1 MEFYGIGLDSAATND
16 HVYWLVAG
24 SQAGQRIPTTS
35 SPGNPSA
42 LGSFLYTAELKQ
54 RTIYFSGLRNG
65 EKENFFGS
73 VLARDPVDQV
83 LTLQRVDRAATGGA
97 MLEVALQ
104 GVTQAS
110 HRVEV
115 QINGAKAGDV
125 IFEDQNAGIG
135 RLAIQ
140 QSALKEGTN
149 IVRLIPQGGP
159 ADISLV
165 DYVRVTYW
173 HSFLADNN
181 QLRFNASSKQAV
193 SIDGFS
199 NAAIRVFDVTNPNS
213 IQEVMGAIK
222 PGKAGYSVSL
232 TVPGAGLRTLFA
244 MTNDAASRVA
254 SLAAN
259 QPSSWRQPA
268 NAADLV
274 IFTRRDFI
282 SAIEP
287 LKLQRQSQGYKVV
300 VVDVEDE
307 YNEFSFGNR
316 TPQAIKDFLFY
327 AKTNWKLAPRFV
339 LLAGDASFDP
349 KNYLGF
355 GDNDFVPT
363 KLIDTQLMETSSDEA
378 LADFNGDGLA
388 EMAVGRLPVR
398 SAREALTIVTKIIGY
413 DKVGRPEGALLVAD
427 DNSDG
432 SDYGVASREL
442 GSTLPAGVKVD
453 QIDRGGDDAA
463 EVKSRLIA
471 AINRGPQV
479 VNYIG
484 HANVTNWRG
493 GLLNSDDVGSL
504 SNRNGLSLFV
514 MMTCLNGYF
523 HDAQLDSLAESLLK
537 TENGGAVAV
546 WASSGMTVSSDQALM
561 DLEMFKRLFDQN
573 NSLTLG
579 EAVSRA
585 KAATLNSDVR
595 RTWVLLGDPTT
606 RLK

>member
-1 MEFYGIGLDSAATND
+1 
-16 HVYWLVAG
+16 
-24 SQAGQRIPTTS
+24 
-35 SPGNPSA
+35 
-42 LGSFLYTAELKQ
+42 
-54 RTIYFSGLRNG
+54 
-65 EKENFFGS
+65 
-73 VLARDPVDQV
+73 
-83 LTLQRVDRAATGGA
+83 
-97 MLEVALQ
+97 
-104 GVTQAS
+104 
-110 HRVEV
+110 
-115 QINGAKAGDV
+115 
-125 IFEDQNAGIG
+125 
-135 RLAIQ
+135 
-140 QSALKEGTN
+140 
-149 IVRLIPQGGP
+149 
-159 ADISLV
+159 
-165 DYVRVTYW
+165 
-173 HSFLADNN
+173 
-181 QLRFNASSKQAV
+181 
-193 SIDGFS
+193 
-199 NAAIRVFDVTNPNS
+199 
-213 IQEVMGAIK
+213 
-222 PGKAGYSVSL
+222 
-232 TVPGAGLRTLFA
+232 

-254 SLAAN
+254 RLAAN

-268 NAADLV
+268 NAADFV
-274 IFTRRDFI
+274 IFTHRDFI
-282 SAIEP
+282 SSIEP
-287 LKLQRQSQGYKVV
+287 LRLQRQSQGYKVV
-300 VVDVEDE
+300 VVDVEDA
-307 YNEFSFGNR
+307 YDEFSFGNR

-363 KLIDTQLMETSSDEA
+363 KLIDTQLMETSSDVS
-378 LADFNGDGLA
+378 LADFNEDGLA

-398 SAREALTIVTKIIGY
+398 SAREALNVVTKIIGY

-432 SDYGVASREL
+432 SDYEAASREL

-453 QIDRGGDDAA
+453 QINRSGDDAA
-463 EVKSRLIA
+463 EVKSRLMA

-537 TENGGAVAV
+537 AENGGAVAV
-546 WASSGMTVSSDQALM
+546 WASSGMTLSSDQALM